1 VNTPSHL
8 IINAALRKRANA
20 GGALDI
26 PRRAFLLGA
35 VLPDI
40 PLWLLWIGAYAYY
53 RYVLGD
59 VAVTPMDP
67 RFDQLYFTNPFWIA
81 AHNLLHSP
89 TLLLIALAVLWRG
102 RAAVGSRR
110 HWWFWF
116 AAGCLIHTALDIP
129 THVDDGP
136 VLFFP
141 FEWSIRFHS
150 PVSYWDPRHFGRQF
164 TIFELLLD
172 VGLLA
177 YVFGP
182 GLWRW
187 VTRSRRATPEGR

>member
-20 GGALDI
+20 GGASDI
-26 PRRAFLLGA
+26 PRSAFLLGA

-40 PLWLLWIGAYAYY
+40 PLWLLWIGAYVYY

-59 VAVTPMDP
+59 IAVTPMDP
-67 RFDQLYFTNPFWIA
+67 MFDQFYFTNPFWIA

-89 TLLLIALAVLWRG
+89 TLLLIELGVLWRS
-102 RAAVGSRR
+102 RAMLGSRR

-116 AAGCLIHTALDIP
+116 AAGCLMHTALDIP

-150 PVSYWDPRHFGRQF
+150 PMSYWDPRHFGRQF
-164 TIFELLLD
+164 AIFELLLD

-177 YVFGP
+177 YLFGP

-187 VTRSRRATPEGR
+187 MTRSRRAKPEK